1 MLNNIALTFEV
12 LIYLTFDH
20 DMLQKVIIPF
30 WKWQS
35 KPPNIGIAIPAES
48 CLLIELRMC
57 TSSGQQE
64 NCLGQDQ
71 MIFPA
76 TLCHF
81 LHFVHWFCPNPIV
94 GQGGNYLFLFKCIVK
109 NESPCGLEYRQ

>member
-20 DMLQKVIIPF
+20 DMLQKAIIPF

-35 KPPNIGIAIPAES
+35 KPSNIGIAIPAES
-48 CLLIELRMC
+48 YVLIELRMC
-57 TSSGQQE
+57 QQE
-64 NCLGQDQ
+64 NCLGQAQ

-94 GQGGNYLFLFKCIVK
+94 GQGGNYLFLFKCRLK
-109 NESPCGLEYRQ
+109 NVYPRGLENRQ